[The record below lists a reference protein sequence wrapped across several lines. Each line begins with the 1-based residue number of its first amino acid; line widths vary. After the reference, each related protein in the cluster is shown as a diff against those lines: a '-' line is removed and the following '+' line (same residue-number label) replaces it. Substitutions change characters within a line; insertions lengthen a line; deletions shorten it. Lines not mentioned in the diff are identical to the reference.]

1 MLPLHSLILGKV
13 KKLLK
18 SLEKIL
24 NTKGKIIIFT
34 LDTENN
40 EIPTFKLM
48 KLKLH
53 KSLIRD
59 KKIFKIITNLYPQR
73 IQKKFIFNVRISK
86 KKYLDMIKN
95 RYISTLIPLSKKQL
109 IQGIQEIE
117 LNYKNKLKF
126 KDKLTCI
133 IL

>member
-1 MLPLHSLILGKV
+1 MKV

-48 KLKLH
+48 KLKLN

-86 KKYLDMIKN
+86 KN
-95 RYISTLIPLSKKQL
+95 ISI
-109 IQGIQEIE
+109 
-117 LNYKNKLKF
+117 
-126 KDKLTCI
+126 
-133 IL
+133 